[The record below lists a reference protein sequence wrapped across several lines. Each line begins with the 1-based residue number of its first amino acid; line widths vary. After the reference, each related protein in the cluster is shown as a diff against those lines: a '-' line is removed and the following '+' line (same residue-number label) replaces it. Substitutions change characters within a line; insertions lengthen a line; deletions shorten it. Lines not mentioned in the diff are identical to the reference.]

1 MIKYLALTVVLLTAC
16 TPEKPVVLTP
26 QPTPSHMSEVT
37 RAIALV
43 ALLALTACGYP
54 PVVLPQT
61 SAPVHFTVRAK

>member
-1 MIKYLALTVVLLTAC
+1 
-16 TPEKPVVLTP
+16 
-26 QPTPSHMSEVT
+26 MSEVT

-61 SAPVHFTVRAK
+61 SAPVHFTVHDK

>member
-1 MIKYLALTVVLLTAC
+1 
-16 TPEKPVVLTP
+16 
-26 QPTPSHMSEVT
+26 MSEVT

-61 SAPVHFTVRAK
+61 SAPVHFTIHAIERK

>member
-1 MIKYLALTVVLLTAC
+1 LRRLHETLCRRHGNAERRSLPAA
-16 TPEKPVVLTP
+16 PGERP
-26 QPTPSHMSEVT
+26 MSEVT

-61 SAPVHFTVRAK
+61 SAPVHFTVHEK